1 MIRFVTDV
9 HEKSSSERKQF
20 HLKFDDSVEGN
31 VKYGDLSKMV
41 KKKNFVLVYNNA
53 VVLVY
58 SATRRIPM
66 WGYCAT

>member
-41 KKKNFVLVYNNA
+41 KKKKLCIS
-53 VVLVY
+53 L
-58 SATRRIPM
+58 
-66 WGYCAT
+66 